1 MKNVLML
8 SLLVFAACPMFGSGY
23 DTFQLGV
30 GAWVES
36 ITWSDE
42 SGFSLMLRGARVALW
57 HDDECT
63 WISQRKALPLVRG
76 GVYLLTNGRGRTRRF
91 TDLSPTNLT
100 ARASGSLGEER
111 LLQIELEE
119 TVSHEGESEVTRFLL
134 SSNGALL
141 DANTNIVCEVAFPLT
156 LAGEELIDDRNQRI
170 EAIAQSNRLTA
181 DSERRR
187 AQSYLEGLVR
197 ERSFVH
203 GQTNVVDISQERSE
217 AERLA
222 AMTKDGKLSPTLI
235 GLLQGAHGAHE
246 RRYKKA
252 TFYIDTNGIHLLRLE
267 ERFNTGDMRNIEFY
281 STGESAS
288 FVDEF
293 CRTKMKLC
301 YHYDKSGSL
310 MWLIKLDKGSISEFW
325 LREEKGLSLSTDNNT
340 ARRLMASV
348 WSVPSVVWATECTEE
363 AATR

>member
-100 ARASGSLGEER
+100 ARASGSVGEER
-111 LLQIELEE
+111 LLRVELEE
-119 TVSHEGESEVTRFLL
+119 TVSHEGESEVTRFLV
-134 SSNGALL
+134 SSSGKLL
-141 DANTNIVCEVAFPLT
+141 DENTNVVCEVSFPLA
-156 LAGEELIDDRNQRI
+156 LANKEPADDRPQRI
-170 EAIAQSNRLTA
+170 EVIAQGNKLTA
-181 DSERRR
+181 DSERSQTQ
-187 AQSYLEGLVR
+187 AYLEGLVK
-197 ERSFVH
+197 ERRFVH
-203 GQTNVVDISQERSE
+203 SQTNTVDLTQDGSE
-217 AERLA
+217 ADRLA
-222 AMTKDGKLSPTLI
+222 GMTKDGKLSPALAAM
-235 GLLQGAHGAHE
+235 LQESLNAHE

-252 TFYIDTNGIHLLRLE
+252 TFYVDANGIHLLRIE
-267 ERFNTGDMRNIEFY
+267 ERFGTGDLRDIEFY
-281 STGESAS
+281 DTGEAAV
-288 FVDEF
+288 FVDDFSKTELRLSY
-293 CRTKMKLC
+293 C
-301 YHYDKSGSL
+301 YDKGGAL
-310 MWLIKLDKGSISEFW
+310 KWLIKSEKGAISEFW
-325 LREEKGLSLSTDNNT
+325 LRDEKGLSLSADYDF
-340 ARRLMASV
+340 ARRLMASRD
-348 WSVPSVVWATECTEE
+348 PQ
-363 AATR
+363 